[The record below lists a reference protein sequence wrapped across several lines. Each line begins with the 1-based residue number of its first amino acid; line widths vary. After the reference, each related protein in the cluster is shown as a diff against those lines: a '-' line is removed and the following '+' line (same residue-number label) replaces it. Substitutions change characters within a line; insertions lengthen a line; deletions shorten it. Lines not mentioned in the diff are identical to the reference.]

1 MVNKFEIWISQNESL
16 LNSDAI
22 GLFKDSLKCFK
33 NDIDRPSYLL
43 AYQGMMLQMFL

>member
-1 MVNKFEIWISQNESL
+1 MIQAFEIWIKQNEAL
-16 LNSDAI
+16 LSPDAT

-43 AYQGMMLQMFL
+43 A